1 MKMFFKLWALLVAVA
16 ALLMTLQDFYDANE
30 VVPKTEVHRVD

>member
-1 MKMFFKLWALLVAVA
+1 MKIFFKLWAFLVAVA

-30 VVPKTEVHRVD
+30 VVPKTEVHRVE